1 MFVVPTGRLAMKKAP
16 FETLVCSPWCR
27 FYKGGKEEMACAG
40 LIFFQNRFEWN
51 SLNKLLQTL
60 EPMSWNASED
70 QLLAGVLCD
79 PCEFRVDGCG
89 FREGEEDSP
98 PCGGYI
104 LLELL
109 IRQGLVQREDL

>member
-1 MFVVPTGRLAMKKAP
+1 MKNAR
-16 FETLVCSPWCR
+16 FENLVCSPWCR

-40 LIFFQNRFEWN
+40 LVFFQEHFDWK

-60 EPMSWNASED
+60 APMASDASRDE
-70 QLLAGVLCD
+70 LLNRVLCQT
-79 PCEFRVDGCG
+79 CEFRVDGCG

-109 IRQGLVQREDL
+109 LRQGLVSPDRL